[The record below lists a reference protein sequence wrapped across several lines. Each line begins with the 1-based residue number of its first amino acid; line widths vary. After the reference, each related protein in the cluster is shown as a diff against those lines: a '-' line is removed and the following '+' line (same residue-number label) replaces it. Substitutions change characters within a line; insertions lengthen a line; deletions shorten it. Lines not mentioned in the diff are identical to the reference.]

1 MWRRQQRQLECRG
14 RRRRATAVAVA
25 FAALCDSA
33 SCMGSG
39 RQVGWPFMLL
49 HILYCLLS
57 APRAHCM
64 GTRFVASRQARP

>member
-1 MWRRQQRQLECRG
+1 MWRRQRRQLERRG
-14 RRRRATAVAVA
+14 RRWRATAVAVA

-49 HILYCLLS
+49 HIYT
-57 APRAHCM
+57 A
-64 GTRFVASRQARP
+64 F